1 MEILEIVL
9 SLFSVVLMA
18 LKIGILIGM
27 QKK

>member
-18 LKIGILIGM
+18 LEIGILIGM
-27 QKK
+27 QKM

>member
-18 LKIGILIGM
+18 LEIGILIGM

>member
-9 SLFSVVLMA
+9 SLFSVMLMA
-18 LKIGILIGM
+18 LEIGILIGM